1 MQLVRIGIPDGVVI
15 SSGSNPDDRE
25 DAEREASGHLLRL
38 HPEDQDIF
46 RRVKTPI
53 EMVDGTSNTAHAR
66 TAAQEFSD
74 EVPETKAG
82 QVVLTPP

>member
-1 MQLVRIGIPDGVVI
+1 VRTPNEKHRDTCCG
-15 SSGSNPDDRE
+15 
-25 DAEREASGHLLRL
+25 L